1 MDCGRDYHS
10 YRQRSLEYELRRCL
24 SQSPRIFLT
33 RDFGIVSS
41 PARIFA
47 YSPDRT
53 NGQLIALEIIRASC
67 ARCAMLRERLAIG
80 AAEFAVSIG
89 ANQPDELTARHLV
102 TRHIIFRLI
111 QFDSSAPEP

>member
-1 MDCGRDYHS
+1 
-10 YRQRSLEYELRRCL
+10 
-24 SQSPRIFLT
+24 
-33 RDFGIVSS
+33 
-41 PARIFA
+41 
-47 YSPDRT
+47 
-53 NGQLIALEIIRASC
+53 
-67 ARCAMLRERLAIG
+67 MLRERLAIG